1 MPAWQSIA
9 RTAVRAISNGMAS
22 ILSNS
27 MAGCHT
33 ACSTP
38 GCHRPSPRCILWAM
52 LPGSVEKAAVRA
64 REELL
69 AKLRERIVGFAASR
83 MQRNAAEDLAQ
94 EVLILLHEKYGHLER
109 LEDLLPLSLQIVR
122 FKMMALRRKA
132 QRRGEYTQVQVDEI
146 QVADGAA
153 DPLAAAEQREMR
165 ERLIAAVSELGERC
179 RKMFALK
186 LEGKSYAEIQAALGV
201 GSINT
206 VYTWDF
212 RCRKHLMELM
222 GGSWEAGQ

>member
-1 MPAWQSIA
+1 MGP
-9 RTAVRAISNGMAS
+9 
-22 ILSNS
+22 
-27 MAGCHT
+27 
-33 ACSTP
+33 TP
-38 GCHRPSPRCILWAM
+38 S
-52 LPGSVEKAAVRA
+52 GSVERAAPSS
-64 REELL
+64 REEILE
-69 AKLRERIVGFAASR
+69 KLRERIVGFAASR
-83 MQRNAAEDLAQ
+83 LQRDAAEDLAQ
-94 EVLILLHEKYGHLER
+94 EVLILLHQKYGHLER

-122 FKMMALRRKA
+122 FKMMAFRRKA

-165 ERLIAAVSELGERC
+165 DRLLAAVAKMGERC

-201 GSINT
+201 SSINT

-212 RCRKHLMELM
+212 RCRKQLMELM